1 VGTFRVADVD
11 NMIELTAVFLKSPD
25 GYVGFVEELP
35 GVNSHGRTLAE
46 ARDMLGKM
54 AAIAFDAER
63 RRVEEFI
70 ADKDCVR
77 EPLEMPLP
85 RR

>member
-1 VGTFRVADVD
+1 
-11 NMIELTAVFLKSPD
+11 
-25 GYVGFVEELP
+25 
-35 GVNSHGRTLAE
+35 
-46 ARDMLGKM
+46 MLGKM

-63 RRVEEFI
+63 HRVEEFI

-77 EPLEMPLP
+77 EPLEMPVP

>member
-1 VGTFRVADVD
+1 
-11 NMIELTAVFLKSPD
+11 
-25 GYVGFVEELP
+25 
-35 GVNSHGRTLAE
+35 
-46 ARDMLGKM
+46 MLGKM

-70 ADKDCVR
+70 AGKDCLR
-77 EPLEMPLP
+77 EPLEMPRA